1 MLELIYV
8 ILKSSI
14 ILDIQVYQDILMKLE
29 DMTVLL
35 REFPAYMKR
44 QLETTWDVLS
54 LSNSLYLSIFR

>member
-8 ILKSSI
+8 ILKSI

-35 REFPAYMKR
+35 QEFPAYMKR

-54 LSNSLYLSIFR
+54 LSNSLYLSIFM

>member
-8 ILKSSI
+8 ILKSI

-54 LSNSLYLSIFR
+54 LSNSLYLSIFM